1 MPARKKTSKK
11 TGKKSATKKAAAT
24 RKTAGAKQTTK
35 PIAKKAP
42 AKKATKKA
50 STKKAEVSSGLRS
63 LDINMG
69 HIFALRPRVPTSFR
83 PGDLQTARH
92 QLQDEAY
99 AKIEHAARAVAEKA
113 LELTHDAGSRLG
125 SRRQR

>member
-11 TGKKSATKKAAAT
+11 TSKKPATKKAAAP
-24 RKTAGAKQTTK
+24 RKTAGAKKTT
-35 PIAKKAP
+35 AKKTT
-42 AKKATKKA
+42 AKKATAKKTAA
-50 STKKAEVSSGLRS
+50 SPGPRS
-63 LDINMG
+63 LDVNMG

-83 PGDLQTARH
+83 PGDLQNARH

-125 SRRQR
+125 SKRHR